1 MGLKMRTQSPDTTE
15 EAELFQ
21 IAALRRKGEA
31 GRFKL
36 SRSLTTATRKA
47 NWYSVQQL
55 HPLLSKQ
62 EAFLFFV
69 SLHYGEAV
77 AYEMRVFLEQ
87 RQHQQQIISEDRLMI
102 SDDAMDTL
110 KQVVAVFGRIGVNYA
125 IGGSVASSTHGIARS
140 TADVDLVANFQAKH
154 VALLLANLPTDF
166 YVSETAI
173 REALARK
180 SSFNIIDPHTGLK
193 VDVFI
198 LKSDPFSQAS
208 FARAKVSQINPDE
221 PQEFRMDAPED
232 VLLHKLNWY
241 KMGGSVS
248 EKQWFDILG
257 ILKMQSDHFDVE
269 YARQWALRLGVADLL
284 TSALAE
290 SGM

>member
-1 MGLKMRTQSPDTTE
+1 MRTQSPDTTE

-36 SRSLTTATRKA
+36 SRSLTASTRKA
-47 NWYSVQQL
+47 NWYSVGQL

-69 SLHYGEAV
+69 LLHYGEDV
-77 AYEMRVFLEQ
+77 AYKMRVFLG
-87 RQHQQQIISEDRLMI
+87 QHTISEDRLMI

-110 KQVVAVFGRIGVNYA
+110 KQVIAVFDRIGVNYA

-140 TADVDLVANFQAKH
+140 TADVDLVANFQARH
-154 VALLLANLPTDF
+154 VALLLVNLPPDF
-166 YVSETAI
+166 YASETAI
-173 REALARK
+173 REAIARK

-198 LKSDPFSQAS
+198 LKTDPFSQAS
-208 FARAKVSQINPDE
+208 FARAKGSQINPDE

-241 KMGGSVS
+241 KMGGSIS

-257 ILKMQSDHFDVE
+257 ILKMQGSHFDLV
-269 YARQWALRLGVADLL
+269 YARQWALQLGVADLL
-284 TSALAE
+284 AKALAE